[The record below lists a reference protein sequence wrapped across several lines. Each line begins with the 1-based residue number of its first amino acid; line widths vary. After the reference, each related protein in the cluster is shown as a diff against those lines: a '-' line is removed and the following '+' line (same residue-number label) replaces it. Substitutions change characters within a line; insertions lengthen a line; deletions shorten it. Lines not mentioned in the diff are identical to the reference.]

1 MQPRRMD
8 WVIAGKR
15 YRTDRS
21 TLIAH
26 DAYWNNYNWEQN
38 GRNTFLFRTRN
49 GHFFAQHQS
58 VLPGE
63 SDSIKPITMN
73 EAVDLYN
80 SLMVKEVPFVIAFP
94 CSPVREG

>member
-15 YRTDRS
+15 YRTERS

-26 DAYWNNYNWEQN
+26 DAYWNNYNWEQD

-58 VLPGE
+58 VLHGE
-63 SDSIKPITMN
+63 SDSIKPLTIN

>member
-15 YRTDRS
+15 YRTDKS
-21 TLIAH
+21 TLLAH
-26 DAYWNNYNWEQN
+26 DAYWNNRNWEQN
-38 GRNTFLFRTRN
+38 GRNTFVFRTRN
-49 GHFFAQHQS
+49 GHLFAQYQS

-63 SDSIKPITMN
+63 GDSIKPLTTK
-73 EAVDLYN
+73 EAIDLYH

-94 CSPVREG
+94 CTPVKEA